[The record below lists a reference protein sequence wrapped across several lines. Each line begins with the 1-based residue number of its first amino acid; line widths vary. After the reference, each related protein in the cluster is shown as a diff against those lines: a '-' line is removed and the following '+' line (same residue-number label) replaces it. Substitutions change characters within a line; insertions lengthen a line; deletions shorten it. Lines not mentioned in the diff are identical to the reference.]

1 MRSIKL
7 ILVLALAVALA
18 GCGGGGAAQ
27 KRAFRA
33 QEAVAKERLR
43 LVDKY
48 QDCMRD
54 ARGDTFAERG
64 CETYLDSAEAL
75 K

>member
-1 MRSIKL
+1 MNTPVSLIP
-7 ILVLALAVALA
+7 ILVVALIA
-18 GCGGGGAAQ
+18 GCGGGEAAQ
-27 KRAFRA
+27 RRAYLA

-48 QDCMRD
+48 QGCMQD
-54 ARGDTFAERG
+54 ARGDVFAERA
-64 CETYLDSAEAL
+64 CETYLSSAEAL